1 MAPHESTKITRTK
14 TDKPL
19 LNNNN
24 KERTVSDISL
34 DDLMKKTPVNT
45 ATTEVPTEE
54 KALELVKRDIPELSA
69 VDEQKIS
76 EIRAEINLQDTSTLA
91 LYGTGA
97 QKNIAEFS
105 DSILSQ
111 VKAKDGGEV
120 GQMLTDML
128 VQVQNS
134 KPTSGGFLAKMFG
147 KGKTEVQRFM
157 ASYETLSQQLDA
169 IAARLESKQKE
180 MTTQI
185 AVFDKMYAQ
194 NLDYYHNLTLYI
206 EAGEREIQDLREN
219 TLPRLREEAKN
230 SGDMMAVQA
239 VADFEANVGRFEKK
253 VHDLKISQTLS
264 LQTAPQIKLIQQNDQ
279 LLVEKIN
286 DVIHSTLP
294 LWRSQTVIALGLQKQ
309 RDALAVEKAVSDA
322 TNEMIRQNAAQL
334 KQTTLEVRQEAERST
349 VDIETLEAANQ
360 DLIETIHSSVEITRQ
375 AAASRVAASQKM
387 LQMKA
392 DLKQAL
398 IAASTGN
405 TGSATAPDTSG
416 GASPTV

>member
-1 MAPHESTKITRTK
+1 M
-14 TDKPL
+14 
-19 LNNNN
+19 
-24 KERTVSDISL
+24 SDISL

-69 VDEQKIS
+69 VDEQKIA

-375 AAASRVAASQKM
+375 AAASRVVASQKM

>member
-1 MAPHESTKITRTK
+1 M
-14 TDKPL
+14 
-19 LNNNN
+19 
-24 KERTVSDISL
+24 SDISL

-69 VDEQKIS
+69 VDEQKIA

-334 KQTTLEVRQEAERST
+334 KRTTLEVRQEAERST

>member
-1 MAPHESTKITRTK
+1 M
-14 TDKPL
+14 
-19 LNNNN
+19 
-24 KERTVSDISL
+24 SDISL